1 MPYRIV
7 KDDEQYCVQK
17 TTGDKDTM
25 GCHATEDEALAQMR
39 ALYAADDDN

>member
-17 TTGDKDTM
+17 TTDDEIM
-25 GCHATEDEALAQMR
+25 GCHATEDEAISQMR
-39 ALYAADDDN
+39 ALYAAEDND